1 MSEEIE
7 EKQEQGLVASKPN
20 FFQRLGLLFGNKEG
34 IVKLMQQFEEV
45 KASFEK
51 YRKETLARLE
61 EKRHSLDKREKGLDE
76 KETDLT
82 RREEALKKEEKSIAE
97 SKKIL
102 DKDDPEKIVGPDQ
115 IAIAATTRE
124 VELRVLQAG
133 EDLKYRLEQ
142 MGEDEKVTGMVLKDS
157 KIGRIQQ
164 FQAEMLGVLGSY
176 ISRDGVTINK
186 ESREAYKKMV
196 DTRMHKLL
204 EEAKDKKQVIRAYIT
219 ELFDVKHLPS
229 VSPDSE
235 RKSILEILTDRTLE
249 AMEIENDGKI
259 FTPEAIMDRLS
270 GPLKG
275 TSTEYQMKNKV
286 RFWYQDIDP
295 RSFVPAFDKSMDRV
309 LSDVEPDKETKAED
323 EGR

>member
-1 MSEEIE
+1 
-7 EKQEQGLVASKPN
+7 
-20 FFQRLGLLFGNKEG
+20 
-34 IVKLMQQFEEV
+34 
-45 KASFEK
+45 
-51 YRKETLARLE
+51 
-61 EKRHSLDKREKGLDE
+61 
-76 KETDLT
+76 
-82 RREEALKKEEKSIAE
+82 
-97 SKKIL
+97 
-102 DKDDPEKIVGPDQ
+102 
-115 IAIAATTRE
+115 
-124 VELRVLQAG
+124 
-133 EDLKYRLEQ
+133 